1 MTANVVSYLGR
12 NDKLALTKDRVFS
25 VIEGV
30 SEEPILPAD
39 DEDAMTLY
47 NLDIPPYT
55 FNASD
60 VDTQYIDNRRF
71 TMRDIGKIEKRVDAL
86 EYYTALSLLEKEAS
100 DLSIKDDAT
109 GTEDLRMVFLLI
121 LSTDIILVM
130 FQMQISK
137 MQLTLK

>member
-1 MTANVVSYLGR
+1 MKAEE
-12 NDKLALTKDRVFS
+12 DKLALTKDRVFT

-30 SEEPILPAD
+30 SSEDPILPAD

-71 TMRDIGKIEKRVDAL
+71 TMRDIGKIEK
-86 EYYTALSLLEKEAS
+86 
-100 DLSIKDDAT
+100 
-109 GTEDLRMVFLLI
+109 
-121 LSTDIILVM
+121 
-130 FQMQISK
+130 K
-137 MQLTLK
+137 MSRQK